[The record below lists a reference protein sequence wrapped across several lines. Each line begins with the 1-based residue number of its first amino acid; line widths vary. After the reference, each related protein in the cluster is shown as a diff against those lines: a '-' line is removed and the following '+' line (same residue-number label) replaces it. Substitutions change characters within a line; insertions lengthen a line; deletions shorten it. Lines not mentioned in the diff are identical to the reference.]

1 MTELATKIGEIADT
15 INDFKDTYGARLSEV
30 ERHLARMRIPAND
43 NCNSDEFSPG
53 HALAATEAFKQLD
66 GGRMRGRA
74 SVEMAAITSG
84 VGTVGAGTSAGTSLV
99 PGHRVPGIV
108 TPAERAFTVRDLI
121 APGKTGLAS
130 IEYVK
135 ETGYT
140 NNARPVTEGQTKPTS
155 DLTFNMVT
163 APVRT
168 IAHLFDA
175 SLQILADA
183 PTLAS
188 YIDVRATYGLKLK
201 EEDQLLWGSGAGQNL
216 HGILPQATT
225 FNTGLRKV
233 GDTKIDLLRRAI
245 LQVRQAEY
253 RASGIVLHPDDVA
266 DIETTKDDHG
276 RYIYINVVEGGNNR
290 IWKLPIVETT
300 AMPTGEF
307 AVGAWNIAAQV
318 FDRQQAVL
326 EVSTEHADNFAKNMC
341 TFRAE
346 ERLAL
351 AVYRPES
358 FVHGE
363 FDLST

>member
-1 MTELATKIGEIADT
+1 MSELATKISEIANSIGEMRSSIET
-15 INDFKDTYGARLSEV
+15 RVGELEKRWARL
-30 ERHLARMRIPAND
+30 PDND
-43 NCNSDEFSPG
+43 NHISRGDDFSPG

-74 SVEMAAITSG
+74 SVEMATITSG
-84 VGTVGAGTSAGTSLV
+84 VGTVGAGASAGTSLV

-121 APGKTGLAS
+121 APGKTNLAS

-140 NNARPVTEGQTKPTS
+140 NSARPVTEGETKPKS

-163 APVRT
+163 TPVRT

-175 SLQILADA
+175 SLQILSDA
-183 PTLAS
+183 ATLAS

-201 EEDQLLWGSGAGQNL
+201 EEDQLLWGSGVGQNL

-225 FNTGLRKV
+225 FDTGLRKV
-233 GDTKIDLLRRAI
+233 GDTKIDILRRAI

-253 RASGIVLHPDDVA
+253 RASGIILNPDDVA
-266 DIETTKDDHG
+266 DIETTKDSQG

-326 EVSTEHADNFAKNMC
+326 EVSTEHADNFARNMC
-341 TFRAE
+341 TFRCE

-363 FDLST
+363 FDIST

>member
-1 MTELATKIGEIADT
+1 MSELSQQISEIAENVGKLRGSIET
-15 INDFKDTYGARLSEV
+15 RISEL
-30 ERHLARMRIPAND
+30 ERHVARMPSND
-43 NCNSDEFSPG
+43 NVQAVSPSIG
-53 HALAATEAFKQLD
+53 HALAATEAFKSLD
-66 GGRMRGRA
+66 GGRKRGRA
-74 SVEMAAITSG
+74 SVEMATITSADT
-84 VGTVGAGTSAGTSLV
+84 TVGAGRSPGTSLV
-99 PGHRVPGIV
+99 PGHRVPGVV
-108 TPAERAFTVRDLI
+108 TPAQRTFTVRDLI

-135 ETGYT
+135 ETGFT
-140 NNARPVTEGQTKPTS
+140 NNARPVTEGETKPTS

-188 YIDVRATYGLKLK
+188 YIDVRAEYGLKLK
-201 EEDQLLWGSGAGQNL
+201 EEGQLLFGDGTGQNL
-216 HGILPQATT
+216 HGLLPQAST

-233 GDTKIDLLRRAI
+233 GDTKIDILRRAI

-253 RASGIVLHPDDVA
+253 RASGIVLNPDDVA
-266 DIETTKDDHG
+266 DIETTKDDGG
-276 RYIYINVVEGGNNR
+276 RYIYINVVEGGTNV

-300 AMPTGEF
+300 VMPSGEF
-307 AVGAWNIAAQV
+307 AVGAWNLAAQV
-318 FDRQQAVL
+318 FDRQQATL
-326 EVSTEHADNFAKNMC
+326 EVSTEHADNFARNLC
-341 TFRAE
+341 TFRCE

-363 FDLST
+363 FDVATG